1 MLAITDELFPPL
13 LSRAYNSHLR
23 NTKQGKYWN
32 SRHHPWL
39 NFLKKEKK
47 ILEMVS
53 THLEGNSAWRPV
65 TRSVLSSLIQPG
77 NCEGWPNI
85 RDVPVVQ
92 KPAARSIPTPFRP
105 HLARISFTNHFSSGG
120 RGRPLS
126 FSTQSH
132 SRIDTRC
139 GFSWTVLENRF
150 CTQRDVPSISLP
162 GSRLAPPPSPSP
174 RFTTEGLSFSSTRLR
189 TSRSSEICKANNDI
203 GADSLRPE
211 REREWFVLARAVNS
225 RWWLDISNVNTGLGA
240 RITRRTFCPRSFS
253 PRQGDEQ
260 GSWKTFNV
268 D

>member
-1 MLAITDELFPPL
+1 MRFDINRSSLCAHCSVAIRRRKFLVYFLLRLPAHFQPGQLQPKQHGDAWSDPANRRGYDVQNYSLDEKMLAITDELFPPL
-13 LSRAYNSHLR
+13 LSRAYNSDLR
-23 NTKQGKYWN
+23 NTKQSKYWN

-53 THLEGNSAWRPV
+53 THLEGNSAWRLV

-139 GFSWTVLENRF
+139 GFSWTVLESGPREPLLYP
-150 CTQRDVPSISLP
+150 TWRSINFP
-162 GSRLAPPPSPSP
+162 SRLAPRTAPLPLPSFHH
-174 RFTTEGLSFSSTRLR
+174 RG
-189 TSRSSEICKANNDI
+189 
-203 GADSLRPE
+203 
-211 REREWFVLARAVNS
+211 FVVF
-225 RWWLDISNVNTGLGA
+225 VNTASDEPILG
-240 RITRRTFCPRSFS
+240 
-253 PRQGDEQ
+253 
-260 GSWKTFNV
+260 NL
-268 D
+268 